1 MGQRGDDGS
10 ERELESGGFFERRVA
25 LAINVDVV
33 GIGPGNTDQITVEAI
48 KALRGAD
55 FFLLVTKRRET
66 EELVEIREQIL
77 DRHVGGDWRSHTIFV
92 QDAERGRSE
101 DASEQAEAV
110 AEWRAERAR
119 RFADV
124 LREVPSG
131 ARVAVLAWG
140 DPALYDSTLGVLEDV
155 RSNGGAE
162 LEIRVVP
169 GISSIQALAAG
180 HRIGLN
186 RVGGAVELTTGRR
199 LAAGLPREADDVV
212 VLLDGS
218 CAFRDVDEEGVELFW
233 GAYLGTPDELLI
245 AGPLEETA
253 EEVVRVRAEAK
264 ERKGWMFDTYL
275 LRRRANRP
283 R

>member
-1 MGQRGDDGS
+1 
-10 ERELESGGFFERRVA
+10 VT
-25 LAINVDVV
+25 IKVDVV
-33 GIGPGNTDQITVEAI
+33 GIGPGDPDQVTVQAV
-48 KALRGAD
+48 KALQAAD
-55 FFLLVTKRRET
+55 RFLLVTKRRET
-66 EELVEIREQIL
+66 QELVDIRAEIL
-77 DRHVGGDWRSHTIFV
+77 DRHVGGDWRSQAIFV
-92 QDAERGRSE
+92 QDAERGRSD
-101 DASEQAEAV
+101 DAAEQSEAV
-110 AEWRAERAR
+110 ARWRAERAR
-119 RFADV
+119 RFASALQDV
-124 LREVPSG
+124 PAG

-155 RSNGGAE
+155 RANGGPA

-199 LAAGLPREADDVV
+199 LRAGLPQEADDVV

-233 GAYLGTPDELLI
+233 GAYLGTPDELLV

-253 EEVVRVRAEAK
+253 EEVLRVRAEAK

-275 LRRRANRP
+275 LRRRADRP

>member
-1 MGQRGDDGS
+1 
-10 ERELESGGFFERRVA
+10 V
-25 LAINVDVV
+25 AINLDVV
-33 GIGPGNTDQITVEAI
+33 GIGPGDPDQVTVQAV
-48 KALRGAD
+48 KALQAAD
-55 FFLLVTKRRET
+55 FFLMVTKRRET
-66 EELVEIREQIL
+66 QELVEIRSEIL
-77 DRHVGGDWRSHTIFV
+77 DRHVGGDWRSQAIFV
-92 QDAERGRSE
+92 QDAERGRCE
-101 DASEQAEAV
+101 DASQQGEAV
-110 AEWRAERAR
+110 ARWRAERAR
-119 RFADV
+119 RFASV

-155 RSNGGAE
+155 RANGGPE

-180 HRIGLN
+180 HRIVLN

-199 LAAGLPREADDVV
+199 LAAGLPQGADDVV

-264 ERKGWMFDTYL
+264 ERKGWIFDTYL
-275 LRRRANRP
+275 LRRRADRP

>member
-1 MGQRGDDGS
+1 MT
-10 ERELESGGFFERRVA
+10 
-25 LAINVDVV
+25 IKVDVV
-33 GIGPGNTDQITVEAI
+33 GIGPGDPDQVTVQAV
-48 KALRGAD
+48 KALQAAD
-55 FFLLVTKRRET
+55 RFLLVTKRRET
-66 EELVEIREQIL
+66 QELVDIRAQIL
-77 DRHVGGDWRSHTIFV
+77 DRHVGGDWRSQAIFV
-92 QDAERGRSE
+92 QDAERGRSD
-101 DASEQAEAV
+101 DAAEQSEAV
-110 AEWRAERAR
+110 AQWRAERAR
-119 RFADV
+119 RFARA
-124 LREVPSG
+124 LQEVPSG

-140 DPALYDSTLGVLEDV
+140 DPALYDSTLGVLEDAGG
-155 RSNGGAE
+155 NGGPA

-199 LAAGLPREADDVV
+199 LRAGLPEDADDVV

-253 EEVVRVRAEAK
+253 AEVLRVRAEAK

-275 LRRRANRP
+275 LRRRADRP